1 MVQVSGK
8 VVVVGGGF
16 AGVGCA
22 KALADNGIDV
32 TLIDRNGYHQF
43 QPLLYQLAT
52 AQLGV
57 SDIARPLRG
66 IFAKSDT
73 VRVVT
78 GEVAKAD
85 PAAHSVTTSDGE
97 TFAGDA
103 LVLAAG
109 ARPNF
114 FGTPGA
120 EHAFPLYSVADAN
133 ELRSR
138 LLGVL
143 DAVDRDPSL
152 VDKGAL
158 NIVIVGAGA
167 TGVETAGAVSEHLRQ
182 VAPHFYKQLPADKVN
197 VVVVDRGEVVLNGFS
212 EKAHAYAAHHL
223 EKDGV
228 DIRLGVG
235 VESVSADHVALTD
248 GTELPSYLVIW
259 AGGEQ
264 ASSIIAASGLPT
276 GRGGRVDVARDLTTP
291 GFPGVYVLGDAANVQ
306 DADGNVLP
314 QLGSVAQQSGR
325 WAARNIL
332 SDFEGKP
339 RKDFEYE
346 DKGIMAMIGRN
357 AAVAEMGKGRHE
369 IDGPFAFAAWLGV
382 HASLL
387 EGTRQRLGALLT
399 WGWDYA
405 SRKRPHAL
413 VDDADA
419 YAIDW
424 NDEDDDAASAA
435 TAAQK

>member
-1 MVQVSGK
+1 MAHVSGN
-8 VVVVGGGF
+8 VVMVGGGF

-22 KALADNGIDV
+22 KALADKGVEV
-32 TLIDRNGYHQF
+32 TLVDRNGYHQF

-52 AQLGV
+52 AQVGV

-66 IFAKSDT
+66 IFARADS

-78 GEVAKAD
+78 GEVEKAD

-120 EHAFPLYSVADAN
+120 EEHAFPLYSVADAN
-133 ELRSR
+133 RLRSR
-138 LLGVL
+138 LLGLL

-158 NIVIVGAGA
+158 TVVIVGAGA

-182 VAPHFYKQLPADKVN
+182 VAPHFYKGFPADKVD
-197 VVVVDRGEVVLNGFS
+197 VVVVDRGSVVLNGFS
-212 EKAHAYAAHHL
+212 DKAHVFAAGRL
-223 EKDGV
+223 RKDGV

-235 VESVSADHVALTD
+235 VESVGAGHVTLTD
-248 GTELPSYLVIW
+248 GTELSSHVVIW

-264 ASSIIAASGLPT
+264 ASSVIAASGLPT
-276 GRGGRVDVARDLTTP
+276 GRGGRVDVARDLTVP
-291 GFPGVYVLGDAANVQ
+291 GFPGVYVLGDAANIQ

-332 SDFEGKP
+332 ADLEGKP
-339 RKDFEYE
+339 RSDFEYH

-387 EGTRQRLGALLT
+387 EGTRQKLGALLT

-405 SRKRPHAL
+405 SRKRPQAL

-424 NDEDDDAASAA
+424 DDDHE
-435 TAAQK
+435 